1 MPDAAYWKERF
12 LQLEESSHRKAEDLV
27 DDIED
32 AYRKATRELD
42 HEISTWYRR
51 FADNNGVVSMAEA
64 KRLLNSGELKEFKWT
79 VNDYIKHGRENG
91 VSADWSK
98 ELENASARWHISRLE
113 TLKIEMQNTIEVLY
127 GNQLDKL
134 DHHAKDVFVDT
145 FGHTSYEIQKG
156 IGVGWNVVG
165 LNSRMIQTVAN
176 KPWNLDGRNFSDRIW
191 TNKQALIGELHKG
204 LTQNLLQGG
213 NVDKLV
219 EQIEKK
225 MGVSH
230 NAAKRLV
237 YTENAYFHSVA
248 QLESYKATGVKKV
261 LFVATLDERTSDICR
276 DMDGQVIDIKDYSPG
291 TTVPPLH
298 PYCRSVTTPYY
309 DDMAGIGERAARDP
323 DTGKTYFVPREMTY
337 HEWEKTFMED
347 PDTGESG
354 SKNGLQEILAD
365 TILNLNDCKTVKDV
379 ESYMDNKHYFREDK
393 KVDLTD
399 VDFECAKGIAEAY
412 DEVMNAYPLLVGNI
426 QPVFSDT
433 LGPNTYAQ
441 CYFYSGRVEVNKKWF
456 ADFDKLKKGYESD
469 KSLGFHTAGTDW
481 KSIVTH
487 EIGHALDGY
496 LTGLGVTGKANL
508 WTNKDVSA
516 YLRPKV
522 MRSCGLK
529 VSDAGRE
536 VSQYATKNAHEWFA
550 ECFAEAMKS
559 ANPRKVATEFKKQLD
574 ELIAEAKKGGTIK

>member
-191 TNKQALIGELHKG
+191 TNKQALIGDLHKG

-237 YTENAYFHSVA
+237 YT
-248 QLESYKATGVKKV
+248 
-261 LFVATLDERTSDICR
+261 
-276 DMDGQVIDIKDYSPG
+276 
-291 TTVPPLH
+291 
-298 PYCRSVTTPYY
+298 
-309 DDMAGIGERAARDP
+309 
-323 DTGKTYFVPREMTY
+323 
-337 HEWEKTFMED
+337 
-347 PDTGESG
+347 
-354 SKNGLQEILAD
+354 
-365 TILNLNDCKTVKDV
+365 
-379 ESYMDNKHYFREDK
+379 
-393 KVDLTD
+393 
-399 VDFECAKGIAEAY
+399 
-412 DEVMNAYPLLVGNI
+412 
-426 QPVFSDT
+426 
-433 LGPNTYAQ
+433 
-441 CYFYSGRVEVNKKWF
+441 
-456 ADFDKLKKGYESD
+456 
-469 KSLGFHTAGTDW
+469 
-481 KSIVTH
+481 
-487 EIGHALDGY
+487 
-496 LTGLGVTGKANL
+496 
-508 WTNKDVSA
+508 
-516 YLRPKV
+516 
-522 MRSCGLK
+522 
-529 VSDAGRE
+529 
-536 VSQYATKNAHEWFA
+536 
-550 ECFAEAMKS
+550 
-559 ANPRKVATEFKKQLD
+559 
-574 ELIAEAKKGGTIK
+574 